1 MAIGARAAE
10 FPVMAAFE
18 LLMSH
23 FEQLASKLLGSSA
36 AGSSPNVPPF
46 PYPFPFLPLLALL
59 MCLAF
64 RISQQILEK

>member
-1 MAIGARAAE
+1 MAIAARAAE

-36 AGSSPNVPPF
+36 AGSSPNV
-46 PYPFPFLPLLALL
+46 LPLSLPPPAPLWALL

-64 RISQQILEK
+64 RISLQILEK

>member
-1 MAIGARAAE
+1 MAIAARAAE

-23 FEQLASKLLGSSA
+23 FEQLASKLLASSA